1 MNERIKELILRTDA
15 WCEQNLPANWTDDVD
30 QYLPLWNAKFAE
42 LIVQGCI
49 TTVLEES
56 KWYWDKDEW
65 ESSDAIQNAAWRIK
79 ERFGIK

>member
-1 MNERIKELILRTDA
+1 MNERIKELA
-15 WCEQNLPANWTDDVD
+15 EQCWKERPAD
-30 QYLPLWNAKFAE
+30 QLHFDTEKFAE

-79 ERFGIK
+79 ERFGVK